1 MPVPTPTPD
10 QRYGG
15 LLTVRLPAKIG
26 LLSPLSQE
34 PAARQAASLLFSGLV
49 RLDARL
55 RPQPDLASG
64 WEISPNELIWTF
76 TLRPNLKWHDG
87 TLLTADDVV
96 YTYDTLRKL
105 DQPSVAQADFQEF
118 VDRVEKVNS
127 LGIRITLRRRFAPLM
142 ADLAYPIL
150 PKHLLEGLS
159 PQEIARRP
167 ITVGSGPFRLR
178 EQRPEAVLLEAH
190 ESYHYGRPFLD
201 GVALVVAED
210 EGVAARALAAGD
222 LLVGQLSWETAQGLL
237 YHPSLRVVD
246 YPELG
251 FNYVAFNLR
260 PGRLFSDHNL
270 RLAWAYALDKESLV
284 AQATNGR
291 GIAVWSHIPAP
302 SWAYDPQV
310 PRLKQDL
317 ARARA
322 LLTQSGWRDADGDGV
337 LEKEGQELRLELYVR
352 SDDADRMKTAHLM
365 AEALREVGFAVEVT
379 PSDFSSTLAAKR
391 QPPFNFEAMVMGW
404 NLGEDPDDY
413 HLFHSSQI
421 PTRDS
426 PSLYNF
432 IGFRNAEFDR
442 LSVEARATA
451 DLSRRRALYAQIQRL
466 LAELQPYYSLWAER
480 RAVVL
485 NRRLRGPVEPASP
498 RFMWNIEQWYLAQEE
513 RP

>member
-15 LLTVRLPAKIG
+15 LLTVRLPAKID

-87 TLLTADDVV
+87 TPLTADDVV